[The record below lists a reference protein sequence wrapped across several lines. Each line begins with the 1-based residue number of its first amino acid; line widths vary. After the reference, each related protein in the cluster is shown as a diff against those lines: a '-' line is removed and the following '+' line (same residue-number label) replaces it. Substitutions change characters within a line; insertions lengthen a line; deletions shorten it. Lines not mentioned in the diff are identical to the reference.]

1 MLVLSLAPFIL
12 SIIQSSSRAGLVLVL
27 VLILFGASTNVNF
40 GTGINAS
47 IGFVRPAGVGAP
59 QSNLLLGAAS
69 LATND
74 CHASSS

>member
-1 MLVLSLAPFIL
+1 MVLSLAPLIL
-12 SIIQSSSRAGLVLVL
+12 SIIRSSSRAGLVLVL
-27 VLILFGASTNVNF
+27 VLMLFGASASTNF
-40 GTGINAS
+40 GPSISAS
-47 IGFVRPAGVGAP
+47 TGFVRPAGVGAP